1 MLAVVR
7 AETKESVVLKRR
19 WALVAPLA
27 AAGVV
32 LAACG
37 GSSGG
42 SNGGSS
48 SGKKTY
54 TIGYQGP
61 LTGGNAAYGVNESSG
76 VKLAVQQANAKGD
89 LPFKL
94 AVSVA
99 DDQGTGAG
107 GPPAAQKLLGDS
119 NVVAV
124 VGPAF
129 SGASNST
136 GNLYKQAGLL
146 VVTPSATLPD
156 ITSHGFT
163 TYYRA
168 VADDNAQGPPD
179 AQYLVNKV
187 GAKKIYV
194 VDDASDYGKGLAK
207 AFSSELTT
215 LGQKKAGSDTA
226 PQTSGCAPGSTG
238 STSQYSSLG
247 TKVKSSGADAVFYAG
262 YYCDFALFAKAA
274 RGAGFTGQLMSGDG
288 SKDQKYIAQAG
299 ASVANGTLISCQC
312 SDIQSNP
319 NGAAF
324 VSQYTSLAG
333 QAPGAYSAEAYDVA
347 NSIISILK
355 TLGSNVSRSSLVG
368 AYGNIDYQ
376 GLTKT
381 IQFVSASDHNLKVQ
395 AAFLYKVSGGQLTY
409 LGDLTKLTS

>member
-1 MLAVVR
+1 M
-7 AETKESVVLKRR
+7 LKRR

-27 AAGVV
+27 VAGVV

-37 GSSGG
+37 SSSGG
-42 SNGGSS
+42 SNGSS

-54 TIGYQGP
+54 TIGFQGP
-61 LTGGNAAYGVNESSG
+61 LTGGNAALGINEKYGTQ
-76 VKLAVQQANAKGD
+76 LAINQANDKGN

-94 AVSVA
+94 ALATA

-107 GPPAAQKLLGDS
+107 GPAAAQKLIGNS

-124 VGPAF
+124 VGPSF

-194 VDDASDYGKGLAK
+194 VDDTSDYGKGLGK
-207 AFSSELTT
+207 AFSNELTT
-215 LGQKKAGSDTA
+215 LGQKKAGSDSA
-226 PQTSGCAPGSTG
+226 PQTSGCAPGQTG
-238 STSQYSSLG
+238 STSQYPTLG
-247 TKVKSSGADAVFYAG
+247 SKVKNSGADAVFYAG
-262 YYCDFALFAKAA
+262 YYCDLALFAKAL
-274 RGAGFTGQLMSGDG
+274 RGAGFTGQIMSGDG

-299 ASVANGTLISCQC
+299 ASVANGTLLSCQC
-312 SDIQSNP
+312 SDIASNP
-319 NGAAF
+319 AGASFIPA
-324 VSQYTSLAG
+324 YTSLAG

-347 NSIISILK
+347 NAVISIMQG
-355 TLGSNVSRSSLVG
+355 LGSNISRSSLVG
-368 AYGNIDYQ
+368 GFGNIDYK

-395 AAFLYKVSGGQLTY
+395 SAFLYKVESGKLVY
-409 LGDLTKLTS
+409 LGDLTQLTS